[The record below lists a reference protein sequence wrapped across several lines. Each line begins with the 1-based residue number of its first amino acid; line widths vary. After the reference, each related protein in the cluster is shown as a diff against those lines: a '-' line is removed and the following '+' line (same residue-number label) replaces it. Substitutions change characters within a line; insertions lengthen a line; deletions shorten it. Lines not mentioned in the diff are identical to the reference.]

1 MAAENCNLGGSM
13 EIKEIL
19 LATNN
24 QGKVKEMKLILSD
37 LGIDVYSLKD
47 KGIDVD
53 VEEDG
58 KTFEENAIKKAK
70 VIAEI
75 SNMITVSDDSGLEVY
90 ALDLRPGIYSARYAG
105 EGATSDMLCK
115 KLLSEMENIPDKER
129 GARFVSVVAIVYPDG
144 KTLTLRG
151 ECEGTIIHEKRGD
164 GGFGYDPVF
173 YIEDKGQTFS
183 EMSMEEKNKISH
195 RAKAFAKLKEHLKEK
210 IK

>member
-1 MAAENCNLGGSM
+1 M

-24 QGKVKEMKLILSD
+24 QGKVKEMKSIMSD

-58 KTFEENAIKKAK
+58 KTFEENALKKAEE
-70 VIAEI
+70 IAKI
-75 SNMITVSDDSGLEVY
+75 SGMITVSDDSGLEVY

-105 EGATSDMLCK
+105 EGATSEMLCE
-115 KLLSEMENIPDKER
+115 KLLSEMESVPDSER

-144 KTLTLRG
+144 QTLTLRG
-151 ECEGTIIHEKRGD
+151 ECEGRIIRESKGD

-173 YIEDKGQTFS
+173 YVEDKSLTFA
-183 EMSMEEKNKISH
+183 EMPLEEKNKISH
-195 RAKAFAKLKEHLKEK
+195 RGKAFLKFKDHLKEQMSK
-210 IK
+210 

>member
-1 MAAENCNLGGSM
+1 MK
-13 EIKEIL
+13 IKEIL

-24 QGKVKEMKLILSD
+24 QGKVKEMKSILAD
-37 LGIDVYSLKD
+37 LGINVFSLKD
-47 KGIDVD
+47 KGIDID

-70 VIAEI
+70 EIAAV
-75 SNMITVSDDSGLEVY
+75 SGMITVSDDSGLEVY

-105 EGATSDMLCK
+105 ESATSDMLCD
-115 KLLSEMENIPDKER
+115 KLLSEMENVSDAER

-144 KTLTLRG
+144 ETLTLRG
-151 ECEGTIIHEKRGD
+151 ECEGAIIHEKRGD

-183 EMSMEEKNKISH
+183 EMPMEEKNKISH
-195 RAKAFAKLKEHLKEK
+195 RAKAFAKLKEHLKQQMNK
-210 IK
+210 

>member
-1 MAAENCNLGGSM
+1 M

-24 QGKVKEMKLILSD
+24 QGKVKEMKSILTD
-37 LGIDVYSLKD
+37 LGINVFSLKD
-47 KGIDVD
+47 KGIDID

-70 VIAEI
+70 EIAAV

-105 EGATSDMLCK
+105 EGATSDMLCDK
-115 KLLSEMENIPDKER
+115 ILTEMKNVPDSER
-129 GARFVSVVAIVYPDG
+129 GARFVSVVAIVYPNG
-144 KTLTLRG
+144 ETLTLRG
-151 ECEGTIIHEKRGD
+151 ECEGTIIREKRGD

-195 RAKAFAKLKEHLKEK
+195 RAKAFAKLKEHLIEQMN
-210 IK
+210 

>member
-1 MAAENCNLGGSM
+1 M

-24 QGKVKEMKLILSD
+24 QGKVKEMKSILAD
-37 LGIDVYSLKD
+37 LGINVFSLKD
-47 KGIDVD
+47 KGIDID

-70 VIAEI
+70 EIAAV

-105 EGATSDMLCK
+105 EGATSDMLCDK
-115 KLLSEMENIPDKER
+115 ILTEMENVPDSER
-129 GARFVSVVAIVYPDG
+129 GARFVSVVAIVYPNG
-144 KTLTLRG
+144 ETLTLRG
-151 ECEGTIIHEKRGD
+151 ECEGSIIHEKRGD

-173 YIEDKGQTFS
+173 YIDDKGQTFS

-195 RAKAFAKLKEHLKEK
+195 RAKAFAKLKEHLIEQMN
-210 IK
+210 

>member
-1 MAAENCNLGGSM
+1 M

-24 QGKVKEMKLILSD
+24 QGKVKEMKSILAD
-37 LGIDVYSLKD
+37 LGINVFSLKD
-47 KGIDVD
+47 KGIDID

-70 VIAEI
+70 EIATV
-75 SNMITVSDDSGLEVY
+75 SGMITVSDDSGLEVY

-105 EGATSDMLCK
+105 EGATSDMLCDK
-115 KLLSEMENIPDKER
+115 ILSEMENVDDENR

-151 ECEGTIIHEKRGD
+151 KCEGRIIHEKRGD

-183 EMSMEEKNKISH
+183 EMPMEEKNKISH
-195 RAKAFAKLKEHLKEK
+195 RAKALVALLNKLESDADFKELCKK
-210 IK
+210 YK

>member
-1 MAAENCNLGGSM
+1 M

-24 QGKVKEMKLILSD
+24 QGKVKEMKSIMAD
-37 LGIDVYSLKD
+37 LGINVYSLKD

-53 VEEDG
+53 VVEDG
-58 KTFEENAIKKAK
+58 KTFEENALKKA
-70 VIAEI
+70 VEIAKI

-105 EGATSDMLCK
+105 EGATSDMLCDK
-115 KLLSEMENIPDKER
+115 ILSEMENVPDSER
-129 GARFVSVVAIVYPDG
+129 GARFVSVVAIVYPNG
-144 KTLTLRG
+144 EKLTLRG
-151 ECEGTIIHEKRGD
+151 ECEGTILREKRGN

-173 YIEDKGQTFS
+173 YIKDKGQTFA
-183 EMSMEEKNKISH
+183 EMPLEEKNKISH
-195 RAKAFAKLKEHLKEK
+195 RAKAFFKLKEHLKEQ

>member
-1 MAAENCNLGGSM
+1 M

-24 QGKVKEMKLILSD
+24 QGKVKEMKSILAD
-37 LGIDVYSLKD
+37 LGIEVYSLKD
-47 KGIDVD
+47 KGIDID

-70 VIAEI
+70 EIA
-75 SNMITVSDDSGLEVY
+75 SVADMITVSDDSGLEVY

-105 EGATSDMLCK
+105 EGATSDMLCD
-115 KLLSEMENIPDKER
+115 KLLSEMENVADSER

-144 KTLTLRG
+144 ETLTLRG

-173 YIEDKGQTFS
+173 YIEEKGQTFS
-183 EMSMEEKNKISH
+183 EMPMETKNKISH
-195 RAKAFAKLKEHLKEK
+195 RAKAFAKLKEHLKLQTDK
-210 IK
+210 

>member
-1 MAAENCNLGGSM
+1 M

-24 QGKVKEMKLILSD
+24 PGKVVEMKSIMAD

-47 KGIDVD
+47 KGISID

-58 KTFEENAIKKAK
+58 NTFEENAIKKA
-70 VIAEI
+70 AEI
-75 SNMITVSDDSGLEVY
+75 AKVANMITVSDDSGLEVY

-105 EGATSDMLCK
+105 EGATSEMLCK
-115 KLLSEMENIPDKER
+115 KLLSEMDNVSEDKR

-144 KTLTLRG
+144 ETFTIRG
-151 ECEGTIIHEKRGD
+151 ECEGEIIREMRGD

-173 YIEDKGQTFS
+173 YIAEKGQTFS
-183 EMSMEEKNKISH
+183 EMSLDEKNKISH
-195 RAKAFAKLKEHLKEK
+195 RAKAFSGLKEHLKQRMNTL
-210 IK
+210 